1 VDFGSYVVL
10 IGGLCTTDWHETALR
25 RVFVDAF
32 SFCSQIPV
40 LLVFYPREQKM
51 TSAVKGLKQA

>member
-1 VDFGSYVVL
+1 L
-10 IGGLCTTDWHETALR
+10 IGGLCTTGWHETGLERLFAE
-25 RVFVDAF
+25 AF

-40 LLVFYPREQKM
+40 LLVFYPCEQKM